1 MDITGLIVILGGLVL
16 MYKQKKAPYQGD
28 TVLWKINDSY
38 IISNKGDYIN
48 EN

>member
-1 MDITGLIVILGGLVL
+1 MDITGLVVIGLGLIAL
-16 MYKQKKAPYQGD
+16 WKQKTPYGD
-28 TVLWKINDSY
+28 TMLWKDSNSY